1 MVLGLLAVS
10 RRPLELTLAL
20 EAHGVALGVQQV
32 LGVQAGFDALGQV
45 DFLLG
50 VQQTD
55 ATDLLEI
62 ILDRVRGRACGDDT
76 AFGVA

>member
-32 LGVQAGFDALGQV
+32 LGVQAGFDALGQI

-76 AFGVA
+76 ALGVA